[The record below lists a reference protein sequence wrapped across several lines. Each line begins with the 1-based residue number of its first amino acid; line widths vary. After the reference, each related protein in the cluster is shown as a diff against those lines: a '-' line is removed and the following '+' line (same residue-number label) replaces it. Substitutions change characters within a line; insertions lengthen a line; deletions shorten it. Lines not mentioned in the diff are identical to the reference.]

1 MKNRLR
7 TDSKKPKHRLTI
19 PAKMMADIERMFKD
33 PNEAN
38 MEAFEEFK
46 QTLVDEEMYTMLK
59 QLYALEKFYKI
70 YIPFKK

>member
-1 MKNRLR
+1 
-7 TDSKKPKHRLTI
+7 
-19 PAKMMADIERMFKD
+19 MMADIERMFKD